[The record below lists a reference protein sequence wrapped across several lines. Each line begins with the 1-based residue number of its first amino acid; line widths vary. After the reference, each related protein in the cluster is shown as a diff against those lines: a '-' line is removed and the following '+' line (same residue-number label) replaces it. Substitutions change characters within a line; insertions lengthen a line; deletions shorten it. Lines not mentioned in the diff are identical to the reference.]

1 MSKPV
6 VACIR
11 AAIPF
16 LFLLTACGGSESD
29 LTPTLDPPAI
39 QTMAV
44 ETFANGLT
52 MTALFGPTNTP
63 LPIFTPTL
71 VGLVSPTLSGFATL
85 PPAGGAAATPS
96 CYRMTYVADVTVP
109 DNTVMAPGQS
119 FTKTWKVR
127 NTGSCTWEAGF
138 KFAFTSGESLS
149 GAGYTLAQSVPANTE
164 TNISVAMV
172 APTKTGTL
180 KGNWR
185 MSTATGAFFGEEV
198 YVQIVVSG
206 PSGTPPT
213 ATKTS
218 APGVTPSITPTVTV
232 TPTPTDT
239 PTLTPV
245 P

>member
-1 MSKPV
+1 MRKKE
-6 VACIR
+6 AICIC
-11 AAIPF
+11 AAIP
-16 LFLLTACGGSESD
+16 LLLLLTACGGSEAE

-52 MTALFGPTNTP
+52 MTALFGPTKSP
-63 LPIFTPTL
+63 VPIFTPTL
-71 VGLVSPTLSGFATL
+71 MVLVSPTLPGFATL
-85 PPAGGAAATPS
+85 PAGGGLATPS

-109 DNTVMAPGQS
+109 DNTVMTPGQS

-127 NTGSCTWEAGF
+127 NTGSCAWDAGF
-138 KFAFTSGESLS
+138 KFAFTSGESMS

-164 TNISVAMV
+164 TEISVAMV

-185 MSTATGAFFGEEV
+185 MSTGAGAFFGEEV
-198 YVQIVVSG
+198 YVQIVVG
-206 PSGTPPT
+206 GATGTPPT

-218 APGVTPSITPTVTV
+218 APGVTPSVTATSTV